1 MSGDLPLV
9 KPSDPTIPTLSGQFV
24 ANDIWLQVEKPL
36 DHVFKF
42 KVQNS
47 TSAAVTIQPAGSSGV
62 DARAEAIVDSDGEV
76 VGLKVI
82 EPSGDTFLVPLVLVS
97 SSDISESKS
106 NFARWSGNGSRYF
119 MGTKSK

>member
-1 MSGDLPLV
+1 MKENIFSAKNSFNNYLNIPSLSGDLPLV

-47 TSAAVTIQPAGSSGV
+47 TSAAVTIQPAG
-62 DARAEAIVDSDGEV
+62 E
-76 VGLKVI
+76 
-82 EPSGDTFLVPLVLVS
+82 F
-97 SSDISESKS
+97 
-106 NFARWSGNGSRYF
+106 WSGC
-119 MGTKSK
+119 K